1 MALIQNCIGYIS
13 YRTTKDRDFK
23 MESESGTETGLSYLG
38 LGKLGGENLGG
49 ARNANTAGSSNNSS
63 RNII

>member
-1 MALIQNCIGYIS
+1 
-13 YRTTKDRDFK
+13 

-49 ARNANTAGSSNNSS
+49 ARNADTAGSSNNSS
-63 RNII
+63 INV